1 MSERDQLEAEIAA
14 TREHL
19 AETVDALGDKL
30 DVKSRAQDAV
40 AEADKGRG
48 IIKDPVIHARV
59 VDGLTVWRRDVVRCP
74 T

>member
-40 AEADKGRG
+40 AEADKGRIAVLTGAAVAAVVG
-48 IIKDPVIHARV
+48 IV
-59 VDGLTVWRRDVVRCP
+59 LLRRG
-74 T
+74 

>member
-19 AETVDALGDKL
+19 AETVDGLGDKL

-40 AEADKGRG
+40 AEADKGRVAVLAGAAVAAVVG
-48 IIKDPVIHARV
+48 IV
-59 VDGLTVWRRDVVRCP
+59 LLRRG
-74 T
+74 

>member
-40 AEADKGRG
+40 AEADKGRVAVLAGAAVAAVVG
-48 IIKDPVIHARV
+48 IV
-59 VDGLTVWRRDVVRCP
+59 LLRRG
-74 T
+74 

>member
-40 AEADKGRG
+40 AEADKGRIAVLAG
-48 IIKDPVIHARV
+48 AAVAAV
-59 VDGLTVWRRDVVRCP
+59 VGLVLLRRG
-74 T
+74 

>member
-40 AEADKGRG
+40 AEADKGRIAVLAG
-48 IIKDPVIHARV
+48 AAVAAV
-59 VDGLTVWRRDVVRCP
+59 VGVVLLRRG
-74 T
+74 

>member
-1 MSERDQLEAEIAA
+1 MSSDRARLEAEIDA

-40 AEADKGRG
+40 AEADKGRLA
-48 IIKDPVIHARV
+48 ILAAAAVAAV
-59 VDGLTVWRRDVVRCP
+59 VGVVLIRRG
-74 T
+74 

>member
-40 AEADKGRG
+40 DEADKGRIAVLAG
-48 IIKDPVIHARV
+48 AAVAAV
-59 VDGLTVWRRDVVRCP
+59 VGVVLLRRG
-74 T
+74 

>member
-14 TREHL
+14 TLEHL

-40 AEADKGRG
+40 AEADKGRIAVLAG
-48 IIKDPVIHARV
+48 AAVAAV
-59 VDGLTVWRRDVVRCP
+59 VGVVLLRRG
-74 T
+74 

>member
-40 AEADKGRG
+40 AEADKGRLAVLAG
-48 IIKDPVIHARV
+48 AAVAAV
-59 VDGLTVWRRDVVRCP
+59 VGVVLLRRG
-74 T
+74 

>member
-40 AEADKGRG
+40 AEADKGRIAVLAGAAVAAVVG
-48 IIKDPVIHARV
+48 IV
-59 VDGLTVWRRDVVRCP
+59 LLRRG
-74 T
+74 